1 MINYF
6 EIGVQYSVFLTID
19 KEAYI
24 FKTSS
29 LINFTNKKTKLCY
42 EKRSNVA

>member
-1 MINYF
+1 M
-6 EIGVQYSVFLTID
+6 GVQYSVISTID
-19 KEAYI
+19 KEAYV

-29 LINFTNKKTKLCY
+29 LVNFDNKKSKLCY